1 MTMGKS
7 SITRHNER
15 ESGRRRADW
24 LERPGWAAWLDW
36 PGLDLLRDGDKM
48 LRIEEYRDGD
58 TLVVRSEMPGIDP
71 DKDVEIDL
79 RDHMLEIR
87 AERREE
93 QTEEHKGTR
102 RSEFRYGS
110 FFRAIPLPMEA
121 KEGDVQA
128 TYTDGVLE
136 VRVPC
141 APSFDEKPHRI
152 PIARN

>member
-1 MTMGKS
+1 
-7 SITRHNER
+7 
-15 ESGRRRADW
+15 
-24 LERPGWAAWLDW
+24 
-36 PGLDLLRDGDKM
+36 M

-71 DKDVEIDL
+71 DNDVEIDL

-93 QTEEHKGTR
+93 KTEEDKGTR

-128 TYTDGVLE
+128 TYKDGVLE